1 MLTSAPAVSIELD
14 SGCIAQLEGAE
25 ALAEINNRY
34 EGIAANADGVIQSM
48 IQTADIRSGVAGNTD
63 VDAAELGDNE
73 TLKKVSE
80 MSEDALQ
87 KFTEQLFDTA
97 NKLRAAGAEQ
107 VDAMLAEGMDVD
119 KVLNTAEIQRNFKN
133 LERAVA
139 QATFM
144 HLKQSGAMKQE
155 AKTRLGLAGVAEEN
169 LTAEQAVAV
178 SVAER
183 ALIEEKANET
193 AEAARKA
200 EEDRIRAADKAR
212 KKQDALEARELA
224 ASQEAARSAYALAQ
238 SFNAAQMGLL
248 NLNNSFNAVNVTFS
262 RLSGSITQFKSNL
275 DKQIASLATGDLTT
289 ENVGAAKA
297 VGDAFGIGAQVDSLL
312 GSIKE
317 TENVRKVLIEKGTKE
332 FTGKLSET
340 AASLRWEDFLDAN
353 NLDLSMLSDD
363 IQGEIKEMLEDGLQP
378 QEIETI
384 VGHIND
390 ANQKQIK
397 LLQELAVAQQKYLS
411 TIFKF
416 GGAIIK
422 AEQQFRSAM
431 TDLVKVTQTGAAR
444 MAKAL
449 GRDLTVKEVGRNEAA
464 MRNAKLGDLA
474 GGGTA
479 KTGADLG
486 AREAAM
492 ASIDKQIRQLSQS
505 AGNEEQIIKLQNR
518 QRELGDESDRLRGH
532 LKALS
537 DQSKLAAAVMKE
549 IDKEAQKRAAVVG
562 FIDDFTFATNK
573 ERGEINKGV
582 MALQRVMQTGTLAS
596 IPDDMR
602 GAVSGLLDQF
612 SDIAIG
618 PQGQTG
624 DEVRRFL
631 QVQTANQ
638 MSMAARGRP
647 LTAEEADKIFNRTTR
662 EEELI
667 NTLQAISQQEQAAAR
682 ELAQHQLNKQ
692 DELVRTLQELVVEL
706 RNNMMKAG
714 EAAGPAVEANPF
726 ALGGV
731 VYASEGKSI
740 FKPKG
745 TDTVPAM
752 LTPGEFVVNKQAASR
767 NAGALHSINSG
778 KTKYLA
784 GGGSVGTIGS
794 YDANHDPAFKKNFD
808 PTIIKNMATT
818 AGERAGKLAG
828 ANTDK
833 ANEATRDGFS
843 ADFIR
848 NSLVTGNAWPWTKL
862 AAENYR
868 VPVPGW
874 KGAVSLNK
882 KTLQSYEIYDPAFN
896 DAVGILHALSKP
908 ELSAKITSQ
917 SLPPDLPSLPGLGSI
932 ADYYNNYKMHAG
944 YWYNGGWQ
952 ATPLDPTDYDI
963 EAHYTGAKT
972 AGQLYDDAAEFLTYA
987 GESKQR
993 KWAMFQM
1000 RADQQANDQ
1009 KWGNSQAMRT
1019 LRNSIFSDGRYA
1031 GSFIQ
1036 RVAMNPKITS
1046 DDDDD
1051 VSAGKY
1057 GYAPKPAWTKGS
1069 NDQPQFQWSNDFFA
1083 NGRDHLKKNEI
1094 RLQAGADP
1102 DVASMLTEGFAGNSK
1117 QKGFFQGLGD
1127 KQSSLLKV
1135 VYGQYAKYLDFFIK
1149 NETKAIMGYLKG
1161 DFSLFATDKV
1171 KGTKEVG
1178 NVAGGQIKALM
1189 QSWSVQEWFKTPGG
1203 QDAMAR
1209 SNELHPAM
1217 QLVTDLGNNF
1227 LNSYLADASSW
1238 KEDPLLANSYAAA
1251 GLPLDSLGLFSNYE
1265 FGMQDYAA
1273 IVTEGNKKLINAGNL
1288 WNKLTPADME
1298 SAKDGPAAKRQRE
1311 NFAQLM
1317 ENITKPLGISFNAK
1331 GRLKE
1336 AEKQKNEQQQAA
1348 AKQDLE
1354 EKQGFLAENK
1364 KLNANLDFGIF
1375 NDRAGFMKQAQDF
1388 MMENKLFQYRTPSY
1402 AFKYGL
1408 PKSASRLHRVP
1419 PTAGSFNALF
1429 PYSMFI
1435 AKELQNF
1442 SRGNLLLGMG
1452 ADNVSLN
1459 KALIRQSLGNV
1470 VRDQAG
1476 NIVWESTINPQTG
1489 VGSADLNAAIKTV
1502 NKQGQW
1508 SRLFF
1513 SGGRQFF
1520 GPRGVLGTFTGTPY
1534 EDWFTGI
1541 GGYKGLTDAEKQ
1553 ISALYFK
1560 DPSFTNGGFSGAMVK
1575 ELQGLWKELTDTY
1588 KAQAAILKQRPGA
1601 QPQIGP
1607 AQAAGNFAT
1616 GGPVGVSFKPKGTD
1630 TVPAMLTPGEFVMKK
1645 SAVDKYGMGFMSAI
1659 NGGGI
1664 DNTGPYFSTG
1674 GPAGGRAVSQFGA
1687 AADRRLDK
1695 VLNTVKSNSTGIK
1708 DVKESVSK
1716 ITNNTANIAAKTA
1729 NNELL
1734 ADQSTAKA
1742 TLRQA
1747 QVNSLGIEENNDDI
1761 GDIYSTMLTSSEYE
1775 SLFKQLK
1782 RLKKHLKNAN
1792 PVMKGLSRDLG
1803 AAQGALNQILFL
1815 VQNQDLARAFNF
1827 GELAAQIGA
1836 NAFNP
1841 GAFLAKGGSVPGVG
1855 NQDTVS
1861 AMLTPG
1867 EFVMKKSAVGKYGSS
1882 FMSAINSGAIPQMFA
1897 MGGAV
1902 IPPKFWQTNT
1912 VGKAEDPNRV
1922 NAITRMLGFGN
1933 KSLFGGEMAKKYMQN
1948 VNDQGRGVWRQYE
1961 KAATADFF
1969 PTDFTNVSD
1978 SNYGS
1983 LYVRNRIGNDGDV
1996 MAFMLKRMADI
2007 RDINFGLYNATVPQ
2021 FGVDGP
2027 YRFGNPAW
2035 DNPFFTGND
2044 PVGSVTTGQFASM
2057 WIPFAKRLFLPGYDG
2072 LLGLGPQKGRFA
2084 NDRVLSYS
2092 ENLRNQAQSFIKKAL
2107 TDGTWNP
2114 IANPRAFNN
2123 QRVIAGYSRS
2133 MPAEVIG
2140 LVEKAAQQQG
2150 IQLGKIAQNAFP
2162 ATSFFAKGGMA
2173 RGTDTVPAMLTP
2185 GEFVMK
2191 KSAVQKHGLGF
2202 MRSINDSGP
2211 STRVG
2216 RGVQYKHEGDVMGAG
2231 GGFDFSG
2238 LSDSIGQLGSQVSTS
2253 LSAFESAF
2261 LGFSK
2266 LSRMLSDTINSIAS
2280 LNITHTVNISGS
2292 LSIPGFSQQAIND
2305 IVKTISD
2312 QIADSTNGKVK
2323 RALNRF
2329 KRDQD
2334 NRT

>member
-1 MLTSAPAVSIELD
+1 
-14 SGCIAQLEGAE
+14 
-25 ALAEINNRY
+25 
-34 EGIAANADGVIQSM
+34 
-48 IQTADIRSGVAGNTD
+48 
-63 VDAAELGDNE
+63 
-73 TLKKVSE
+73 
-80 MSEDALQ
+80 
-87 KFTEQLFDTA
+87 
-97 NKLRAAGAEQ
+97 
-107 VDAMLAEGMDVD
+107 
-119 KVLNTAEIQRNFKN
+119 
-133 LERAVA
+133 
-139 QATFM
+139 M
-144 HLKQSGAMKQE
+144 HLLQTGAMKAE
-155 AKTRLGLAGVAEEN
+155 AKRRLGLAAVLDDQITTEQRLAIINKEKELLEQKSNEVA
-169 LTAEQAVAV
+169 
-178 SVAER
+178 
-183 ALIEEKANET
+183 KET
-193 AEAARKA
+193 VKA
-200 EEDRIRAADKAR
+200 EEDRIRAADAAR

-238 SFNAAQMGLL
+238 SFNAAQVGLL
-248 NLNNSFNAVNVTFS
+248 NLNNSFNAVGVTFS

-275 DKQIASLATGDLTT
+275 DKQIATLATGDLTT

-312 GSIKE
+312 DSIKE

-384 VGHIND
+384 VGYVND
-390 ANQKQIK
+390 ANEKQIK
-397 LLQELAVAQQKYLS
+397 LLQELAVAQQKYLT

-431 TDLVKVTQTGAAR
+431 VDLVKVTQTGAAR
-444 MAKAL
+444 LAKAL
-449 GRDLTVKEVGRNEAA
+449 GRDLTIKDVARNEAG
-464 MRNAKLGDLA
+464 MRNARLGDLA
-474 GGGTA
+474 GGGVA

-492 ASIDKQIRQLSQS
+492 ASIDKQIRRLSKS

-692 DELVRTLQELVVEL
+692 DELVRTLQELVLEL
-706 RNNMMKAG
+706 RNNMMRAG

-752 LTPGEFVVNKQAASR
+752 LTPGEFVVNRQAASR

-784 GGGSVGTIGS
+784 GGGSVGTLGS
-794 YDANHDPAFKKNFD
+794 YDANNDPAFKNNFD
-808 PTIIKNMATT
+808 PKSIKDAATST
-818 AGERAGKLAG
+818 GERAGKLAESNFK
-828 ANTDK
+828 A
-833 ANEATRDGFS
+833 ANEATKEGYSKTQILDAVNRQGPPWSNLKHEKYSVRVPNWSGAVQLNNREVESYKINRPYLEWFGD
-843 ADFIR
+843 
-848 NSLVTGNAWPWTKL
+848 LVTRL
-862 AAENYR
+862 SS
-868 VPVPGW
+868 VPNERATSAPGD
-874 KGAVSLNK
+874 L
-882 KTLQSYEIYDPAFN
+882 PA
-896 DAVGILHALSKP
+896 
-908 ELSAKITSQ
+908 
-917 SLPPDLPSLPGLGSI
+917 SLPTSL
-932 ADYYNNYKMHAG
+932 DDFTTYYALFKKHQSF
-944 YWYNGGWQ
+944 WSGGWRSSSVTGSSNAAQ
-952 ATPLDPTDYDI
+952 SGQSREEDRGTAQEWDDDLAEHLYRMRNTTGKRWAMWQRAADNGLAT
-963 EAHYTGAKT
+963 
-972 AGQLYDDAAEFLTYA
+972 QQWA
-987 GESKQR
+987 GEGLMGWLK
-993 KWAMFQM
+993 K
-1000 RADQQANDQ
+1000 
-1009 KWGNSQAMRT
+1009 
-1019 LRNSIFSDGRYA
+1019 SIFSDGVET
-1031 GSFIQ
+1031 GTFFQ
-1036 RVAMNPKITS
+1036 LM
-1046 DDDDD
+1046 D
-1051 VSAGKY
+1051 AGKANSWDIDDINEGDVG
-1057 GYAPKPAWTKGS
+1057 GYSPRTPWPEEGMIQIPHYVADEAFMKGTY
-1069 NDQPQFQWSNDFFA
+1069 
-1083 NGRDHLKKNEI
+1083 GRDHLTKEEVK
-1094 RLQAGADP
+1094 QGAGVEPSLA
-1102 DVASMLTEGFAGNSK
+1102 AMLTDNFVGNTKPGGS
-1117 QKGFFQGLGD
+1117 FSHLGD
-1127 KQSSLLKV
+1127 KQASLLKA
-1135 VYGQYAKYLDFFIK
+1135 VYGAYAKHLDTSVK
-1149 NETKAIMGYLKG
+1149 GSTEGLMGYLRG
-1161 DFSLFATDKV
+1161 DFSLFPTDTQ
-1171 KGTKEVG
+1171 KGTKEKG
-1178 NVAGGQIKALM
+1178 NIPAGTIATLM
-1189 QSWSVQEWFKTPGG
+1189 KSWSVQEWLKTPNG
-1203 QDAMAR
+1203 QNAVQR
-1209 SNELHPAM
+1209 SSDLQPNS
-1217 QLVTDLGNNF
+1217 QLVTEIGQNF
-1227 LNSYLADASSW
+1227 LNAYDKQPNTW
-1238 KEDPLLANSYAAA
+1238 KETGDLVSSYVGA
-1251 GLPLDSLGLFSNYE
+1251 GKPLDSLGLFSQYG
-1265 FGMQDYAA
+1265 FSMQGYGDIARA
-1273 IVTEGNKKLINAGNL
+1273 GNKLLLTDTANL
-1288 WNKLTPADME
+1288 WAGMTANNLGQATDDP
-1298 SAKDGPAAKRQRE
+1298 SAQFQRK
-1311 NFAQLM
+1311 NFANTL
-1317 ENITKPLGISFNAK
+1317 EAITKPLGITFNAV

-1336 AEKQKNEQQQAA
+1336 ANKQKNEQQQAA
-1348 AKQDLE
+1348 AKAEIE
-1354 EKQGFLAENK
+1354 EAQAFLAENK

-1375 NDRAGFMKQAQDF
+1375 NDRAGFMKQSQDF
-1388 MMENKLFQYRTPSY
+1388 MMENKLFQYKTPFY
-1402 AFKYGL
+1402 AFKYGM

-1419 PTAGSFNALF
+1419 PTVNSFNALF
-1429 PYSMFI
+1429 PYSM
-1435 AKELQNF
+1435 ATAMDLQNF
-1442 SRGNLLLGMG
+1442 SRGNLLQGFT
-1452 ADNVSLN
+1452 ADSVSLN
-1459 KALIRQSLGNV
+1459 RAQITQSLGKV
-1470 VRDQAG
+1470 VQDQAG
-1476 NIVWESTINPQTG
+1476 NIVWEGTINPQTG
-1489 VGSADLNAAIKTV
+1489 LGTANLNDAIKTIGMAGGKPAWEAV
-1502 NKQGQW
+1502 KFLGNRELFGQN
-1508 SRLFF
+1508 
-1513 SGGRQFF
+1513 GI
-1520 GPRGVLGTFTGTPY
+1520 LGTFLTKPY
-1534 EDWFTGI
+1534 ESWYTGI
-1541 GGYKGLTDAEKQ
+1541 NGYRGLTGAEKETA
-1553 ISALYFK
+1553 ALYFK
-1560 DPSFTNGGFSGAMVK
+1560 SPTFTNGVFAGAMAK
-1575 ELQGLWKELTDTY
+1575 ELQGMWKELNDSY
-1588 KAQAAILKQRPGA
+1588 DAQARVLKQGA